1 MSTTTFPSA
10 HPIDTSGHDPLTTVF
25 GAESATYRC
34 PDLAAVD
41 AHLANLCRRLELA
54 SPRFPALV
62 ALFRSEID
70 LLLDRRRWLE
80 LTADLTGEVPADA
93 PAAVPAAPSGRP

>member
-25 GAESATYRC
+25 GAESATYSC

-41 AHLANLCRRLELA
+41 VHLGRLCQRLELA
-54 SPRFPALV
+54 SPRFPVLV
-62 ALFRSEID
+62 DLFRAEID
-70 LLLDRRRWLE
+70 LLLDRRWWLE
-80 LTADLTGEVPADA
+80 RTAATA
-93 PAAVPAAPSGRP
+93 PAP